1 MTTVINLTPHAISTA
16 DADGNIVATY
26 PPSGVVARCAPPK
39 AVDTVVKIDG
49 ISVVDVP
56 ATPGPVVD
64 LPDPV
69 AGTFL
74 VVSAMVANHP
84 DVVGRPDVLAP
95 GTGPDDNAVRNE
107 KGHIVAVRRFRR
119 TV

>member
-1 MTTVINLTPHAISTA
+1 MPVINLTPHAISTA
-16 DADGNIVATY
+16 DVGGNIVNTY
-26 PPSGVVARCAPPK
+26 PASGTVARCAPPK
-39 AVDTVVKIDG
+39 AVPADLVIDG
-49 ISVVDVP
+49 ISVVDAA

-69 AGTFL
+69 DGVVYIVSGVVAG
-74 VVSAMVANHP
+74 HP
-84 DVVGRPDVLAP
+84 SVVGRTDVVAP
-95 GTGPDDNAVRNE
+95 GTGPDDNAVRND